1 MGGVR
6 NKLSKDRDE
15 SRNLGSRRTS
25 EDDYRLEE
33 DEPVV
38 LVEQPRDSLREGYS
52 WIRLLESRHPGW
64 RLAAVDG
71 LPFRQPERP
80 LSELKVCLVSLAG
93 VYAKGQKPFSTSPGP
108 VPPELRHENFKIRG
122 DWSYREIPKGA
133 DSSMLAVA
141 HAHYDH
147 SDADE
152 DVNCVFPLTRLL
164 ELELDGFIGEC
175 AEMHY
180 SLMGYV
186 PEVRRLQSTVAQS
199 IIPALR
205 KRSVDAVV
213 VSGGCELSHQ
223 SAGLIQREI
232 EAAGIPTTAVSV
244 CPDISEQLRVPR
256 AVGLRFPLGNPFGA
270 ALDNATQSR
279 ILRDC
284 LALLESATLPGIVVR
299 LPYEW
304 VTS

>member
-1 MGGVR
+1 LA
-6 NKLSKDRDE
+6 KERDDTK
-15 SRNLGSRRTS
+15 NLGSRRIQ
-25 EDDYRLEE
+25 EADFLLEE
-33 DEPVV
+33 DDPVA

-52 WIRLLESRHPGW
+52 WIRLLEARHPGW
-64 RLAAVDG
+64 HLAAVDG
-71 LPFRQPERP
+71 LPFRRPERP
-80 LSELKVCLVSLAG
+80 LSECKVCLLSLAG

-108 VPPELRHENFKIRG
+108 VPPELRRMRFTIRG
-122 DWSYREIPKGA
+122 DWSYREISKDTDPSA
-133 DSSMLAVA
+133 LAVS
-141 HAHYDH
+141 HAHFDH

-152 DVNCVFPLTRLL
+152 DANCVFPLARLV
-164 ELELDGFIGEC
+164 ELELDGIIGEC
-175 AEMHY
+175 ADVHY

-186 PEVRRLQSTVAQS
+186 PEVRLIQSTVAQK
-199 IIPALR
+199 IIPTLR
-205 KRSVDAVV
+205 KRSVSAVV

-244 CPDISEQLRVPR
+244 CPDISEQLGVPR

-270 ALDNATQSR
+270 ALDGATQSR

-284 LALLESATLPGIVVR
+284 LLLLDSAVEPGIVER